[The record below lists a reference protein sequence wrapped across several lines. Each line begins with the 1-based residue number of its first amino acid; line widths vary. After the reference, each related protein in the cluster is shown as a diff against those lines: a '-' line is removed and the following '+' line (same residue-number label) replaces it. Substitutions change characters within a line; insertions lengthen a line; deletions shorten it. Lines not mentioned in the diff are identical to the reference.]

1 MPISDL
7 QDFFIQWHLTERCN
21 LRCRHCYQTGVTS
34 GELSLGEIREVL
46 TEVSEMI
53 AAWSDSYGLAFSPSF
68 NVTGGEPFLRD
79 DLFEVLA
86 AMTGSGFGVYLLSNG
101 TLVDRERAER
111 LAGLGVRGVQI
122 SIEGP
127 AEVHDGIRGKG
138 SFAAS
143 RRGIGDLLAAGLQV
157 TLNATLSELNCADFH
172 EMVGIATE
180 LGAQRLG
187 FSRLVPSG
195 RGAGLVERMLA
206 PERIRRT
213 YESILDLGNDNL
225 KIVTGDPVA
234 SQMRGEDDPE
244 DLGPVAT
251 GGCAAGISGLTILPD
266 GTVTPCRRLPLPLGN
281 VRHDSLREIWAGSKI
296 LERLRDRG
304 QYRGKCGA
312 CPKWAH
318 CRGCRAI
325 AYAHSQLH
333 GRDDYLADD
342 PQCFLEI

>member
-21 LRCRHCYQTGVTS
+21 LRCRHCYQTGVS
-34 GELSLGEIREVL
+34 AEELSLAEIREVL
-46 TEVSEMI
+46 AEVSEMLV
-53 AAWSDSYGLAFSPSF
+53 AWSDSYRLDFSPSF
-68 NVTGGEPFLRD
+68 NVTGGEPFLRP
-79 DLFEVLA
+79 DLFEILA
-86 AMTGSGFGVYLLSNG
+86 AMSELGFGVYLLSNG
-101 TLVDRERAER
+101 TLIDQARANK
-111 LAGLGVRGVQI
+111 LAEVGINGVQI

-127 AEVHDGIRGKG
+127 EEVHDSIRGRG

-143 RRGIGDLLAAGLQV
+143 RRGIDHLLRAGHQV
-157 TLNATLSELNCADFH
+157 TLNTTLSELNGAAFH
-172 EMVGIATE
+172 EMVGIAGE

-195 RGAGLVERMLA
+195 RGVGLVERMLA
-206 PERIRRT
+206 PERIRRI
-213 YESILDLGNDNL
+213 YESILALDNDRL

-234 SQMRGEDDPE
+234 ARMQAQDDHE
-244 DLGPVAT
+244 DLGSIAI

-281 VRHDSLREIWAGSKI
+281 VRRDSLREIWAGSEI
-296 LERLRDRG
+296 LEQLRDRR
-304 QYRGKCGA
+304 QYRGKCGS

-325 AYAHSQLH
+325 AYAHSQVL
-333 GRDDYLADD
+333 GQGDYLAAD
-342 PQCFLEI
+342 PQCFLEH